1 MPEKK
6 ESYEARAMSLKRK
19 QLVWVGVAVAV
30 VAVASW
36 RFVAHS
42 ANASNRGSDPV
53 KVAAVAV
60 VQRRPI
66 ENALTLSGEISPL
79 PASGCSCQR
88 KKQYVMLGFSGG
100 RMIFIGV
107 A

>member
-1 MPEKK
+1 
-6 ESYEARAMSLKRK
+6 MSLKRK

-42 ANASNRGSDPV
+42 ANASDRGSDPV

-66 ENALTLSGEISPL
+66 ENALTLSGEFRPYQQVDVHAKEKSSTL
-79 PASGCSCQR
+79 C
-88 KKQYVMLGFSGG
+88 LGSLGEE
-100 RMIFIGV
+100 
-107 A
+107 